1 MPLRDLAKLELLL
14 RRSLLHIDEGGEAA
28 ASETKGHPGA
38 EPGPGEER
46 ALIIV
51 PAYNEAESLPR
62 LLKAL
67 RVACPGCD
75 LVVID
80 DGSTDHTRRVVEG
93 RARVVSLPCNLG
105 IGGAVQTGLQI
116 ALREGYKFAIQVDGD
131 GQHPAQEVSKLLK
144 AARGSGCDL
153 VVGSRFRNM
162 GGYKSTT
169 ARRLGIRFFS
179 LLLSRICRRRVTDP
193 TSGFRVMNRRA
204 IRLLAA
210 RYSEDFPEVEALVQ
224 AHRAGLR
231 VLEVP
236 VEMAERAA
244 GRSSIGTVKSILYM
258 MKVPLAIFM
267 SLLRERE
274 FGLTD

>member
-1 MPLRDLAKLELLL
+1 MEKEILSIRSEEFATMPLVARIES
-14 RRSLLHIDEGGEAA
+14 R
-28 ASETKGHPGA
+28 PQ
-38 EPGPGEER
+38 PVEEDPSR
-46 ALIIV
+46 IKERVLIIV
-51 PAYNEAESLPR
+51 PAYNEAESLPQ
-62 LLKAL
+62 LIQAL
-67 RVACPGCD
+67 RVTCPGCD

-116 ALREGYKFAIQVDGD
+116 ALREGYTLAIQVDGD
-131 GQHPAQEVSKLLK
+131 GQHPPQEVAKLLT
-144 AARGSGCDL
+144 ASRESGCDL
-153 VVGSRFRNM
+153 VVGSRFRNV
-162 GGYKSTT
+162 GGYKSTV
-169 ARRLGIRFFS
+169 ARRLGIRVFS
-179 LLLSRICRRRVTDP
+179 LLLSCICRTRVTDP

-244 GRSSIGTVKSILYM
+244 GRSSIGTVKSMLYM
-258 MKVPLAIFM
+258 LKVPLAILM

-274 FGLTD
+274 IGRIE